1 MKNTKWNENEIRFE
15 VEELNGACEPDA
27 IEEPKKGGLRQ
38 FVRKN
43 GVKIIVGTYYV
54 LMAAATVGG
63 IVKGA
68 RNQKKFDLLIKQKY
82 GENTVEGKFAEGNLK
97 RLWEGN
103 RAFEE
108 SYKGNFDKVADF
120 VKDLDMRADE
130 GYTINRVVDKSG
142 KIVTELMQ
150 IRDEGWYHGQIL

>member
-1 MKNTKWNENEIRFE
+1 MNTKWNENEIRFE
-15 VEELNGACEPDA
+15 VEEQEETCEPDA
-27 IEEPKKGGLRQ
+27 IEELKRGGLRQ
-38 FVRKN
+38 FVRRN
-43 GVKIIVGTYYV
+43 GEKIVVVTYYG
-54 LMAAATVGG
+54 LMAAVTIGG

-68 RNQKKFDLLIKQKY
+68 RNQKKFDLLIKEKY
-82 GENTVEGKFAEGNLK
+82 GANTTEGKFAEGNLK

-130 GYTINRVVDKSG
+130 SYTINRVVDKSG